1 MLAGSI
7 KKNQNE
13 SFARFALAPADALAK
28 YLWGVC
34 LYANRVIT
42 ASQIVLCPNAVHHL
56 KVKIPMPM
64 KIGAVLAVVEQD
76 LQLIE
81 RLRRFVAE
89 NTCCTVK
96 IARSSQEA
104 ILYLRGVGVYA
115 DRSEYPLPDLII
127 LDPES
132 ETGADLEVLSWL
144 RTNEEFARMTVTI
157 LSARTR
163 PAMRLPY
170 IVDEFCFVINRDSF
184 DGLVDTVYRSAMRN
198 SVENVL
204 PGYQRVRISRRT
216 KGLAKDATT
225 DSLPSPWFPRYRSG
239 IV

>member
-1 MLAGSI
+1 MPLIARIAWMLAEFSE
-7 KKNQNE
+7 KTTTK
-13 SFARFALAPADALAK
+13 LA
-28 YLWGVC
+28 GFSGTSEVC
-34 LYANRVIT
+34 LYPNRLIT
-42 ASQIVLCPNAVHHL
+42 PCEIVLFLNAVDHF
-56 KVKIPMPM
+56 KVDIPMPM

-115 DRSEYPLPDLII
+115 DRGEYPLPDLVI

-132 ETGADLEVLSWL
+132 ESGADLEVLSWL

-157 LSARTR
+157 LSAKTR
-163 PAMRLPY
+163 PSMCLPY
-170 IVDEFCFVINRDSF
+170 VVDEFCFIINRDSF
-184 DGLVDTVYRSAMRN
+184 NGLVDTIYRSAMR
-198 SVENVL
+198 SSAQIIL
-204 PGYQRVRISRRT
+204 PGNQRVKTSRRI
-216 KGLAKDATT
+216 KGSAKCATT
-225 DSLPSPWFPRYRSG
+225 DSIRSPWFPPYRSG
-239 IV
+239 LI

>member
-1 MLAGSI
+1 MLFTVP
-7 KKNQNE
+7 KWN
-13 SFARFALAPADALAK
+13 
-28 YLWGVC
+28 
-34 LYANRVIT
+34 
-42 ASQIVLCPNAVHHL
+42 
-56 KVKIPMPM
+56 IPMPM

-115 DRSEYPLPDLII
+115 DRAEYPLPDLII

-132 ETGADLEVLSWL
+132 ESGADLEVLSWL

-163 PAMRLPY
+163 PTMRLPY
-170 IVDEFCFVINRDSF
+170 VVDEFCFIISRDSF
-184 DGLVDTVYRSAMRN
+184 DGLVDAVYRSAMRN
-198 SVENVL
+198 SVRDVL
-204 PGYQRVRISRRT
+204 PGYQRVRTSRRI
-216 KGLAKDATT
+216 KSSAKRATT
-225 DSLPSPWFPRYRSG
+225 DPISSPWLPPYRSG
-239 IV
+239 LI